1 MKIRSKFLAA
11 IALTALLITGCGD
24 KSASIDPAALA
35 DSLAKNITYEE
46 QLTAVDQGDISD
58 YFSDLKDGVECL
70 MYMGSGKTAEE
81 IAIFTAPDEK
91 TAEETKASVQTFLDD
106 QIVLTQIGLQQ
117 LRPALLFR
125 KSYTA
130 VSAVSGVG
138 AVAVGIGIAEAKD
151 VFFHRQT
158 PPFNLK
164 NIMFFSA
171 VKSPKTVSSLCCI

>member
-70 MYMGSGKTAEE
+70 M
-81 IAIFTAPDEK
+81 
-91 TAEETKASVQTFLDD
+91 
-106 QIVLTQIGLQQ
+106 
-117 LRPALLFR
+117 
-125 KSYTA
+125 
-130 VSAVSGVG
+130 
-138 AVAVGIGIAEAKD
+138 
-151 VFFHRQT
+151 
-158 PPFNLK
+158 
-164 NIMFFSA
+164 
-171 VKSPKTVSSLCCI
+171 

>member
-106 QIVLTQIGLQQ
+106 QQAAFKAYIPEEAKRIDDAVLEKRGKYVVLC
-117 LRPALLFR
+117 
-125 KSYTA
+125 
-130 VSAVSGVG
+130 VSGDS
-138 AVAVGIGIAEAKD
+138 ETAKD
-151 VFFHRQT
+151 LIDKAFEE
-158 PPFNLK
+158 
-164 NIMFFSA
+164 
-171 VKSPKTVSSLCCI
+171 